1 MRILIAEDDS
11 TSRSLLSEVLKK
23 IGHDVVET
31 TDGEQAWA
39 VMQQPNAPRVAILD
53 WMMPVM
59 DGLEVCQHI
68 RKRGEETYAY
78 IIILTAKGMRGD
90 IEAGFEA
97 GADDYLIKP
106 LIISDLKQR
115 LRVAQ
120 RILNAEDRQL
130 EARGQLAI
138 LAAEMQQLAEERAKL
153 LVHADRLAT
162 LGTLSAGIAHEINN
176 PATFIAGNAQTIER
190 AWAVVAPH
198 IVDSG
203 KDPRIPMILQEF
215 PQMVKGIREG
225 VSRIS
230 KIVNG
235 LKSYSRQGAM
245 NKQIFSVAEAVD
257 ACLSLCHNLLKNR
270 VKVVRRIPEGLP
282 NALGDIRQIEQVLT
296 NLLTNAAD
304 ALSGRENPCLCIE
317 AGVSGKKVRVAVTDN
332 GPGMKPESIAHV
344 FDPFFTT
351 KEEGKGTGLGLPI
364 SKGIIEAHGGT
375 MDAWNVSEGG
385 AQFSFTLPIA
395 AADEKMEVL

>member
-1 MRILIAEDDS
+1 MRILIAEDDPI
-11 TSRSLLSEVLKK
+11 SRSLLSEVLQKF
-23 IGHDVVET
+23 GHDVVET
-31 TDGEQAWA
+31 EEGNQAWD
-39 VMQQPNAPRVAILD
+39 VMQQADSPRVAILD
-53 WMMPVM
+53 WMMPGM
-59 DGLEVCQHI
+59 DGLEVCQRI
-68 RKRGEETYAY
+68 RGRGGESYAY
-78 IIILTAKGMRGD
+78 IILLTAKGMRED

-106 LIISDLKQR
+106 LIINDLKQR

-120 RILNAEDRQL
+120 RILTAEDRQAD
-130 EARGQLAI
+130 ARRQLAV
-138 LAAEMQQLAEERAKL
+138 LAAEMQQLAEERARQ

-190 AWAVVAPH
+190 AWSIVAPC
-198 IVDSG
+198 IVNSG
-203 KDPRIPMILQEF
+203 GDDRIPMIVQEF

-225 VSRIS
+225 VARIS
-230 KIVNG
+230 KIVEG
-235 LKSYSRQGAM
+235 LKTYSRQGAI
-245 NKQIFSVAEAVD
+245 NKQKFSVTDAVD
-257 ACLSLCHNLLKNR
+257 ACLTLCHNLLKNR
-270 VKVVRRIPEGLP
+270 VNVIRRIPKDLP
-282 NALGDIRQIEQVLT
+282 PAFGDIRQIEQVLT

-304 ALSGRENPCLCIE
+304 ALSGRDNPCLCIE
-317 AGVSGKKVRVAVTDN
+317 AGTTGNKVRVAVTDN
-332 GPGMKPESIAHV
+332 GPGMKPESIARV

-375 MDAWNVSEGG
+375 MDAWNVSGGG

-395 AADEKMEVL
+395 IAEKQEEVV

>member
-1 MRILIAEDDS
+1 MRILIAEDDP
-11 TSRSLLSEVLKK
+11 TSRALLSEVLGKF
-23 IGHDVVET
+23 GHDVVET
-31 TDGEQAWA
+31 ENGFQAWDA
-39 VMQQPNAPRVAILD
+39 MQQADSPRVAILD
-53 WMMPVM
+53 WMMPGM
-59 DGLEVCQHI
+59 DGLEVCRRI
-68 RKRGEETYAY
+68 RRRGGDSYAY
-78 IIILTAKGMRGD
+78 IIVLTAKGMRGD

-106 LIISDLKQR
+106 LIIDDLKQR

-120 RILNAEDRQL
+120 RILTSEDRQA
-130 EARGQLAI
+130 EARRQLAI
-138 LAAEMQQLAEERAKL
+138 LAAEMQQLAEERARQ

-190 AWAVVAPH
+190 AWSVVAPH
-198 IVDSG
+198 IVNSG
-203 KDPRIPMILQEF
+203 NDEQISMIVQEF
-215 PQMVKGIREG
+215 PHMVKGIREG

-230 KIVNG
+230 KIVDG
-235 LKSYSRQGAM
+235 LKTYSRQGAM
-245 NKQIFSVAEAVD
+245 NKQRFSVADAVD
-257 ACLSLCHNLLKNR
+257 ACLTLCHNLLKNR
-270 VKVVRRIPEGLP
+270 VKVVRRIPEDLP
-282 NALGDIRQIEQVLT
+282 PAYGDIRQIEQVLT

-304 ALSGRENPCLCIE
+304 ALSGRADPCLCIE
-317 AGVSGKKVRVAVTDN
+317 AGMSGKKIRLAVTDN
-332 GPGMKPESIAHV
+332 GPGMKPESIARV

-375 MDAWNVSEGG
+375 MDAWNISEGG

-395 AADEKMEVL
+395 AAENQEDM